1 MLCKPSLFHSLEMTC
16 RQRLLDQALPG
27 HEAVPQ
33 RLLLSRGLLQEVPR
47 WQVLQRPKVASPD
60 LLPIGYYI
68 SSLDW
73 KCHPCPHGYFCPE
86 GSADPRSALDIIA
99 EYYGVDLLLDMSRR
113 LLLRLRR

>member
-33 RLLLSRGLLQEVPR
+33 RLLLSRGRGLLQEVPR

-60 LLPIGYYI
+60 LLPPRV
-68 SSLDW
+68 LHQ
-73 KCHPCPHGYFCPE
+73 HPGVELPPL
-86 GSADPRSALDIIA
+86 APRL
-99 EYYGVDLLLDMSRR
+99 YLP
-113 LLLRLRR
+113 